1 MAQYIA
7 TPEGSNATNIA
18 SGANAALSGFMQG
31 YRAVEDIQANRE
43 KRRQQAEV
51 HDLQIQTGQEEL
63 VKLQQQVKQ
72 MQYSMFGSNLKTSL
86 ALAIKTGNYG
96 GLNNLIQENPEI
108 VKNFFGDVVKTEPL
122 NTFSEDEL
130 KKLNVPEDIIGSKDL
145 QKNFFVS
152 VSSTGKRSVVDANL
166 FGMITGSTEAL
177 YNAEANVTKAMQASK
192 VNQIK
197 GAALDDLIGQYQSG
211 KIDSD
216 QLIQSLNAIQ
226 TGRPTI
232 LTPTQRLDNAY
243 QAYKQNPTLDNAV
256 SVIQNQKNESSKSPE
271 ALAVLQNLSAEE
283 LRKTLNEG
291 TPEQKSRLAYIA
303 NYAARDPEWNQRVKD
318 LIKGEELSDKASNL
332 LANMAVSP
340 NGVPNAIQLT
350 IDQIKSVLPESWFG
364 NYSKE
369 DLDRLYTKRGYQ
381 DIANVM
387 LSAQFGATVPAHEM
401 ARFDAA
407 FAKLTKN
414 DTQVVQSLI
423 QSLQGQRNRLIQMQ
437 RSKPQLF
444 EIYNN
449 GQYAKNLALID
460 EVIAKAQDNIKRIN
474 SGDTTSGSG
483 DLGEIADYLSSQV
496 NNKNTQNNQAPKSG
510 SVFDKF

>member
-1 MAQYIA
+1 MGFRQYGIA
-7 TPEGSNATNIA
+7 TPEGATATNVSTA
-18 SGANAALSGFMQG
+18 SNEALSGFMQG
-31 YRAVEDIQANRE
+31 YTAVEDIQATRE

-51 HDLQIQTGQEEL
+51 HDLQVQTGQEEL

-72 MQYSMFGSNLKTSL
+72 MKYSMFGSNLKSGL

-96 GLNNLIQENPEI
+96 ALNNLIQENPDI
-108 VKNFFGDVVKTEPL
+108 VRNVFGDVIKTEPL
-122 NTFSEDEL
+122 NTYSADEL
-130 KKLNVPEDIIGSKDL
+130 KKLNVPEDIIGNKDL

-152 VSSTGKRSVVDANL
+152 VSSDGKRSVVDSHL

-177 YNAEANVTKAMQASK
+177 YNAEANVSKAMQANK
-192 VNQIK
+192 VTQIK

-211 KIDSD
+211 KIDSNE
-216 QLIQSLNAIQ
+216 LIQSLNTIQ
-226 TGRPTI
+226 SGRPTI
-232 LTPTQRLDNAY
+232 LTPSQRQDNAY
-243 QAYKQNPTLDNAV
+243 QAYRENPTLDNAV

-271 ALAVLQNLSAEE
+271 ALAVLQNMSVEDLK
-283 LRKTLNEG
+283 KTLTEG
-291 TPEQKSRLAYIA
+291 TPEQKSKLSYIA

-318 LIKGEELSDKASNL
+318 LIKGEELTDKASNL

-340 NGVPNAIQLT
+340 NGVPNAIKLT

-369 DLDRLYTKRGYQ
+369 ELDRLYTKRGYQ

-423 QSLQGQRNRLIQMQ
+423 HSLQGQRNRLIQIQ

-460 EVIAKAQDNIKRIN
+460 EVIGKAQDSIHKIN
-474 SGDTTSGSG
+474 SGDVTNSSNN
-483 DLGEIADYLSSQV
+483 IADYLSAQV
-496 NNKNTQNNQAPKSG
+496 KQDNQASKSG